1 MYVVNQF
8 SSVLANPALM
18 HEPMYYSIIWTFIG
32 ILFIGITGSILFM
45 IFYVTRKK
53 PINTIAN
60 LKPAK
65 PVVKDI
71 ASIRKKY
78 LLMVDEVEQR
88 FGMRK
93 IRAAKA
99 HQELSLVVRL
109 FYAEICGFHAEML
122 TLNDLKRSKNI
133 KLADLIEKYYPE
145 EFSGLDQR
153 SVLDSGRKA
162 RELIMD
168 DEAVARFKQNNP
180 QIISLPSKGGRK

>member
-8 SSVLANPALM
+8 SSALANSALM

-133 KLADLIEKYYPE
+133 KLANLIEKYYPE

-153 SVLDSGRKA
+153 LVLDSGRKA